1 MDITLE
7 TAVQKSNAPG
17 QLERIDSHS
26 PKPEQLFRETLKV
39 TLEAAGIDS
48 GQPVRIQFGREVI
61 FKGTIDNPTVNKLNR
76 PSLLGVL
83 NTVLDLVSEGES
95 SNEASGSQRGVLNI
109 DVGDRRVV
117 RLEGGQVKINEL
129 AAVRIE
135 QRGQEKLELIEA
147 VDTVTEAVLEGSG
160 DALKRVVQD
169 IPEGFD
175 AYREVW
181 QTVNRWVR
189 EAIPTNSDLQ
199 AFAQQFPSQVE
210 AIAGR
215 LMERQLAPVGSALS
229 SVTELPKQEPFATPG
244 LLIQTQLSELTASAQ
259 TLWSNRQAKQEL
271 RQFDQRLNP
280 QPQKNPLQSIAASAA
295 TVTDGWTDKLKV
307 PAAAI
312 ALKELYRSNLS
323 PSAQQWAKKA
333 LEPLHKAAGLVPEN
347 LPEQTLDLT
356 SKAISQISAIPGELR
371 KRQMADTVVRL
382 TKTLGTVQD
391 AGKFIPDAPE
401 GRKVVGID
409 TGNFRI
415 HVCNTHQYIVSNAMG
430 KEIMRFSQTPLGPKF
445 SCCKPNALEQRDFLQ
460 ARKHLTPDLAKYSA
474 ETIAAKLGNLTPI
487 EKQAEARD
495 QQTQQLV
502 DRINRRL
509 DRSVAEG
516 SSVVEKNGHRL
527 QQHSDGSRTL
537 TSKGMQ
543 QPKLIIQADGEIK
556 SSLQPEDFARLRAL
570 PEPQKT
576 AHKTRREKGA
586 EL

>member
-17 QLERIDSHS
+17 QLLERIDSHT
-26 PKPEQLFRETLKV
+26 PKPEQLFRETLKE
-39 TLEAAGIDS
+39 TLEAAGIGS
-48 GQPVRIQFGREVI
+48 EQPVRIQFGREVI
-61 FKGTIDNPTVNKLNR
+61 FKGIIDNPTVNKLNR
-76 PSLLGVL
+76 PSVLGVL
-83 NTVLDLVSEGES
+83 NTVLDLISEGES
-95 SNEASGSQRGVLNI
+95 PNEAPGSQRGVLNI

-117 RLEGGQVKINEL
+117 RMEGGQVKINEL

-135 QRGQEKLELIEA
+135 QRAQENLELIEA
-147 VDTVTEAVLEGSG
+147 VDTVTEAVLEESGS
-160 DALKRVVQD
+160 DLKQIVKD

-189 EAIPTNSDLQ
+189 EAVPTNSDLQ

-215 LMERQLAPVGSALS
+215 LMERQFAPVEAALPL
-229 SVTELPKQEPFATPG
+229 TQREPFATSG
-244 LLIQTQLSELTASAQ
+244 LSIQTQFFELTASAHS
-259 TLWSNRQAKQEL
+259 LWSNRQAKHEL
-271 RQFDQRLNP
+271 RQFDQKLNP
-280 QPQKNPLQSIAASAA
+280 QPQKNPIQSIAASAA
-295 TVTDGWTDKLKV
+295 TVADGWTDKLKV

-323 PSAQQWAKKA
+323 PTAQEWAKTA

-347 LPEQTLDLT
+347 LPERTLDLT

-371 KRQMADTVVRL
+371 KRQLADTVVKL

-391 AGKFIPDAPE
+391 AGKFVPDAPE
-401 GRKVVGID
+401 GRKVFGVD

-415 HVCNTHQYIVSNAMG
+415 HVRNTHQYIVNNAMG
-430 KEIMRFSQTPLGPKF
+430 EEIMRFSQTPLGPKF
-445 SCCKPNALEQRDFLQ
+445 SCCQPNALEQRDFLQ

-487 EKQAEARD
+487 AKQAEARD

-516 SSVVEKNGHRL
+516 NFAVEKNGYRL
-527 QQHSDGSRTL
+527 QQHDDGSRTL

-543 QPKLIIQADGEIK
+543 QPRLIIGANGKVK
-556 SSLQPEDFARLRAL
+556 SSLQPEDFARLGAL

-576 AHKTRREKGA
+576 AHKTRRDKGA
-586 EL
+586 ER